1 MSYDCEIGLV
11 LSQQGFQILKDEIAK
26 AVENNDEKRLI
37 FEEMQSCGRL
47 YFRRLT
53 PDRTDVFIYWTRVKW
68 GTMQQLL
75 ELLESSVPVEHWR
88 CFIIGDAVD
97 DCEESGAYYD
107 NEVNASIHR
116 EIIFPAHL
124 LDDDDTEQ
132 FLIPCKQSDEKPE

>member
-1 MSYDCEIGLV
+1 MSYDCEVGLV

-53 PDRTDVFIYWTRVKW
+53 QDHTDVFIHWTCVKW
-68 GTMQQLL
+68 GAMCQFQ
-75 ELLESSVPVEHWR
+75 ELLERSVPVEHWM
-88 CFIIGDAVD
+88 CFIIGEAVD

-107 NEVNASIHR
+107 NAVSAAIHR
-116 EIIFPAHL
+116 EIVYPAHL
-124 LDDDDTEQ
+124 LDRDDSEQ
-132 FLIPCKQSDEKPE
+132 FLIPCKQSDEKS